1 MTFNKKLFTLLAAF
15 CSLFAASAASDLTD
29 LRGLALNNAKIPV
42 YGSRQQLQM
51 MTFVDNAVRD
61 GKVIIGK
68 NTVLDLIKSGSNV
81 DDIKD
86 AWQLKY
92 YPLQAKMSDVFK
104 FWLKRL
110 SYSEGVVIT
119 EKAHIDQ
126 DQDRAFGESPVYFRS
141 PLIDLDGIGFDVSF
155 KRRTIQV
162 NSDVKVVLRTASC
175 DPRKLKE
182 KDAEKLEHSFV
193 MAYSDALLIDIER
206 NQLMLV
212 GSVRVIDRKSV
223 LTCDRLTIFL
233 DDQDDKKGKASG
245 EKRHSGI
252 NVEGEK
258 GVARIL
264 ADGNVVITNGT
275 GLAAQRA
282 FADHLNYDVRLGI
295 FHFTGDKV
303 NPRFVQ
309 KQEVVSG
316 KNIILYRE
324 EQQARV
330 IGECSIVSR
339 AANGAVRHIT
349 SDRGDI
355 DFKINR
361 GAFAGNVVM
370 RDTGVIVSGPR
381 ANLELANRPGKDKK
395 RSEPSDRMLPD
406 GMGSSSGF
414 GGGRDLRAV
423 EFPDGIRVVD
433 PASQKAGKPMDLAA
447 KTGRYDALGKF
458 IDFKENVVLNDSQ
471 MTLNT
476 SEMQIKLDE
485 KSSLDPVSGKTSVER
500 IVCQKGV
507 KIIGKGKNAGTL
519 TSQIGVFFY
528 RRDLL
533 VFVNDVKVTNKET
546 TLTCDRLDLYLV
558 SSSGGKN
565 APAQTGIAGIGGS
578 NKVLSKAV
586 ATGERVL
593 MVDPQNR
600 LETKKLTVNFEEIKA
615 GEKPTPGM
623 LQSGNS
629 RVTWIACDDGMRLES
644 KSDSKSTGK
653 SSGDKRVLS
662 KGKRI
667 AVAKRSETD
676 LKKNVARFFSNVSVY
691 DEKSRLDCDRM
702 TVYAAPFVAP
712 AAVSKADDPDADPF
726 ALGRT
731 EDSVPSNIMLGKDME
746 LKRVFCEDNVVLST
760 TENGRRI
767 QAGGD
772 TGEYLSSTRKMV
784 LKANPPQRTW
794 MQAEGRRQWCDR
806 IVCDVDEE
814 RIYSSGRTYTEPYS
828 GK

>member
-1 MTFNKKLFTLLAAF
+1 MTFNKKLFTFFAAF
-15 CSLFAASAASDLTD
+15 CCAFAAFPANDLTD
-29 LRGLALNNAKIPV
+29 LRGLSLNNAKIPV

-51 MTFVDNAVRD
+51 MTFVDNAVRE
-61 GKVIIGK
+61 GNVIIGK

-92 YPLQAKMSDVFK
+92 YPLQAKMGEVFK
-104 FWLKRL
+104 FWQPRL
-110 SYSEGVVIT
+110 SYCEGVVIT
-119 EKAHIDQ
+119 EKANIDQ
-126 DQDRAFGESPVYFRS
+126 EQDRAFGESPVFFRS

-175 DPRKLKE
+175 DPRKLKA
-182 KDAEKLEHSFV
+182 KNIEKLEHSFV
-193 MAYSDALLIDIER
+193 RAYSDALLIDIGR
-206 NQLMLV
+206 NQLMLI

-233 DDQDDKKGKASG
+233 DDQDGKKDKSSG
-245 EKRHSGI
+245 TAQPPGI
-252 NVEGEK
+252 NLEGDK
-258 GVARIL
+258 GVSRIL

-275 GLAAQRA
+275 GLAAQRVI
-282 FADHLNYDVRLGI
+282 ADHLNYDVRLGI
-295 FHFTGDKV
+295 FHFTGDKT

-309 KQEVVSG
+309 KQEVASG

-324 EQQARV
+324 EQQARL

-339 AANGAVRHIT
+339 AANGSVRHIT

-381 ANLELANRPGKDKK
+381 ANLELASRPGADKK
-395 RSEPSDRMLPD
+395 SSQISDRMLPD
-406 GMGSSSGF
+406 GMGSTSGF
-414 GGGRDLRAV
+414 SGGKELRAV
-423 EFPDGIRVVD
+423 EFPNGIRVVD
-433 PASQKAGKPMDLAA
+433 PASQKAGKPMDLSA
-447 KTGRYDALGKF
+447 KTGRYDAQGKF
-458 IDFKENVVLNDSQ
+458 IDFKDNVVLNDSQ

-485 KSSLDPVSGKTSVER
+485 KSSLDPASGKNSVER

-533 VFVNDVKVTNKET
+533 VFVNDVKLTNKET
-546 TLTCDRLDLYLV
+546 TLTSDRLDLYLA
-558 SSSGGKN
+558 SSSGDKN
-565 APAQTGIAGIGGS
+565 APEQTGIVGVGGS
-578 NKVLSKAV
+578 NKILSKAV

-593 MVDPQNR
+593 MVDPQNQ
-600 LETKKLTVNFEEIKA
+600 LETKKMTLLFEEVKA
-615 GEKPTPGM
+615 GEKTSPGM

-629 RVTWIACDDGMRLES
+629 RVTWIACDDGMRIES
-644 KSDSKSTGK
+644 KN
-653 SSGDKRVLS
+653 DKKDGNKGEKRMLS

-676 LKKNVARFFSNVSVY
+676 LKKNVARFYENVSIY
-691 DEKSRLDCDRM
+691 DEKSRVDCDRM
-702 TVYAAPFVAP
+702 TVYAVPFTAP
-712 AAVSKADDPDADPF
+712 AAGNKTVDPDADPF
-726 ALGRT
+726 ALGKT

-746 LKRVFCEDNVVLST
+746 LQRVFCEDNVRLSS
-760 TENGRRI
+760 TENGRLI
-767 QAGGD
+767 QAGGEEA
-772 TGEYLSSTRKMV
+772 EYLAATRKMV
-784 LKANPPQRTW
+784 LKSNAPQRAW
-794 MQAEGRRQWCDR
+794 MQAEGRKQWCDK
-806 IVCDVDEE
+806 IIFDVDEE
-814 RIYSSGRTYTEPYS
+814 RIYSSGGTYTEPCRE
-828 GK
+828 